1 MKDKLKLLKDKLLKS
16 KVRILGIIIAILV
29 IIAGIAGYF
38 YHKKLVESRDPVK
51 IEQAKEDK
59 KLGITEDES
68 KTKKLKKEGI
78 ILNGRVYTQNNK
90 VIVTMV
96 VKSGVSDQKVKELV
110 QEYGENLKKK
120 YEKMPVTVMAVRDNK
135 MVANITIK

>member
-1 MKDKLKLLKDKLLKS
+1 MKDKFKMPKDKLVKNKS
-16 KVRILGIIIAILV
+16 KVIGLV
-29 IIAGIAGYF
+29 IVIVIAAACIAGYF
-38 YHKKLVESRDPVK
+38 YHKKLVDSRDPVK

-68 KTKKLKKEGI
+68 KTKKLKKEDI
-78 ILNGRVYTQNNK
+78 ILNGRVYTQNDK

-96 VKSGVSDQKVKELV
+96 IKEGVSDQKVKELA
-110 QEYGENLKKK
+110 QEYGQNLKKK

-135 MVANITIK
+135 MVANITVK

>member
-1 MKDKLKLLKDKLLKS
+1 MKDKLKLLKDKVVKNKARAIGL
-16 KVRILGIIIAILV
+16 IIVIVV

-38 YHKKLVESRDPVK
+38 YHKKVVESKDPVK

-59 KLGITEDES
+59 RLGITEDES
-68 KTKKLKKEGI
+68 KTKKLKKEKI
-78 ILNGRVYTQNNK
+78 ISNGRVYTQNNK

-96 VKSGVSDQKVKELV
+96 VKEGVSDQEVKKLA

-135 MVANITIK
+135 MVVNLTVK

>member
-16 KVRILGIIIAILV
+16 RVRILGIIIAILV

-68 KTKKLKKEGI
+68 KTKKLKKEDI

>member
-68 KTKKLKKEGI
+68 KTKKLKKEDI

-96 VKSGVSDQKVKELV
+96 VKSGVSDQKVKELA
-110 QEYGENLKKK
+110 QEYGESLKKK

>member
-16 KVRILGIIIAILV
+16 KARILGIIIVILV
-29 IIAGIAGYF
+29 IIAGITGYF

-51 IEQAKEDK
+51 IEAAKTDK

-68 KTKKLKKEGI
+68 NTKKLKREDI
-78 ILNGRVYTQNNK
+78 ILNGRIYTQNNK

-96 VKSGVSDQKVKELV
+96 IKEGVSDQKVKELA
-110 QEYGENLKKK
+110 QEYGKNLKEK
-120 YEKMPVTVMAVRDNK
+120 YEKMPVNVIAVRGNK
-135 MVANITIK
+135 KVLDITVK

>member
-1 MKDKLKLLKDKLLKS
+1 MKDKLKLLKDKVAKNKT
-16 KVRILGIIIAILV
+16 KVIGLIIIIVV
-29 IIAGIAGYF
+29 IIAGITGYF

-51 IEQAKEDK
+51 IAQAKEDK

-68 KTKKLKKEGI
+68 KTKKLKKEDI

-96 VKSGVSDQKVKELV
+96 VKEGVSDQKVKELA
-110 QEYGENLKKK
+110 QGYGENLKKK

-135 MVANITIK
+135 MVANITVK